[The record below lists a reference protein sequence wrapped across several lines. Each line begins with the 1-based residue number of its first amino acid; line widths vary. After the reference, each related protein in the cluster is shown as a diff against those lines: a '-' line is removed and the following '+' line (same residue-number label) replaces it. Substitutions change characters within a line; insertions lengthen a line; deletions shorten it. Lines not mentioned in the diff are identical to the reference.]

1 MHDCKNKLLT
11 SRNND
16 TKANI
21 KNIKEV
27 SDDYMEKAKINDR
40 VIITSNCNSKGKT
53 GKVLYSFMGGYSKKC
68 RHLMILMDDG
78 SKQAYNDK
86 SVKVISNSSE
96 SVSDEM
102 TGMEIA
108 NILYNYMVMHSSLDL
123 EFVAAGKKVIEKL
136 SEGRIKCKRL

>member
-1 MHDCKNKLLT
+1 
-11 SRNND
+11 
-16 TKANI
+16 
-21 KNIKEV
+21 
-27 SDDYMEKAKINDR
+27 MEKAKINDR

-53 GKVLYSFMGGYSKKC
+53 GTVLYSFMGGYSKC

>member
-1 MHDCKNKLLT
+1 
-11 SRNND
+11 
-16 TKANI
+16 
-21 KNIKEV
+21 
-27 SDDYMEKAKINDR
+27 MEKAKINDR

-86 SVKVISNSSE
+86 SVKVISNSS
-96 SVSDEM
+96 VSDEM

-108 NILYNYMVMHSSLDL
+108 NILYNYMVMNSSLDL
-123 EFVAAGKKVIEKL
+123 EFVAAGKKVVEKL
-136 SEGRIKCKRL
+136 SEGTIKCKHL